1 MTAAAVIFIIEHKM
15 EHCVQIRKKKSSLVT
30 ACLEAGCFSVLAL
43 LFILFPLAAG
53 SVRRSAVI
61 LFLALSLP
69 GWCMV
74 IDYFRSSLV
83 ISDEGVEEVL
93 SFGRNK
99 KIAWSEITSVALGR
113 NMVFVYGKNNKILV
127 SMDVPLSDDPQALE
141 ILKDHHVEL
150 HDHNFRSRDRGKQS

>member
-1 MTAAAVIFIIEHKM
+1 M
-15 EHCVQIRKKKSSLVT
+15 
-30 ACLEAGCFSVLAL
+30 LAL
-43 LFILFPLAAG
+43 LFILFPPAAG
-53 SVRRSAVI
+53 SIRKTAVI

-83 ISDEGVEEVL
+83 ISDEGIEEVL

-141 ILKDHHVEL
+141 ILKNHHVEL
-150 HDHNFRSRDRGKQS
+150 HDHNFRKRDRGKQS